1 MLALP
6 KVEFLKTARDGI
18 DTISAYVASINII
31 SSAQKGEN
39 KYPAV
44 RIVREKLIRGD
55 MLREVDREI
64 SMRY

>member
-6 KVEFLKTARDGI
+6 KVEFLKTSRDGI

-44 RIVREKLIRGD
+44 RIVREKLIR
-55 MLREVDREI
+55 
-64 SMRY
+64 RYVERRR